1 MDGKLWEVHT
11 HSLNTNIIIMEEN
24 WYLITS
30 ESILIESHPTMMVS
44 SSITLTETNLEVTES
59 LYSGSITE
67 SLYSVSI
74 TESLYSG
81 SILVFNSSSVVPTDI
96 MWSLNESL
104 ILFGTHQT
112 YTGSYSSSF
121 DDYDSVISWIWD
133 LSTKE
138 YLNWSD
144 DDDPDNDPYGI
155 DGPFPE
161 EMDET
166 II

>member
-1 MDGKLWEVHT
+1 
-11 HSLNTNIIIMEEN
+11 MEEN

-30 ESILIESHPTMMVS
+30 ESILIESHPTMLVS
-44 SSITLTETNLEVTES
+44 SSITFTETNLEV
-59 LYSGSITE
+59 
-67 SLYSVSI
+67 

-121 DDYDSVISWIWD
+121 DDYDSVIRWVYD
-133 LSTKE
+133 VNTHE
-138 YLNWSD
+138 EANWSD
-144 DDDPDNDPYGI
+144 LYEDELNDPYGI

-166 II
+166 IT

>member
-1 MDGKLWEVHT
+1 
-11 HSLNTNIIIMEEN
+11 MEEN

-30 ESILIESHPTMMVS
+30 ESILIESHPTMLVS
-44 SSITLTETNLEVTES
+44 SSITFTETNLEV
-59 LYSGSITE
+59 
-67 SLYSVSI
+67 

-121 DDYDSVISWIWD
+121 DDYDSVISWIYD
-133 LSTKE
+133 PNTKE
-138 YLNWSD
+138 EQYWESD
-144 DDDPDNDPYGI
+144 YEDPDDDPYGI